1 MISDNVIHEIIGLT
15 MAMTQDEITNLPLYV
30 LDILYKR
37 FGIYIDTDPNGL
49 YIFKKEN

>member
-1 MISDNVIHEIIGLT
+1 MISDNVINEIIGLCL
-15 MAMTQDEITNLPLYV
+15 AMTQDEIMNLPLYT

-37 FGIYIDTDPNGL
+37 FGIYIDTNPYGL